1 MNLTKETEK
10 KKMDNSNRNVKSVV
24 VYHNAEFQNRKAG
37 FIPMASVDLT
47 VEKSTRDDKHIK
59 DMHAME
65 YAYRWTNNV
74 MGSWSN
80 KDEVVFENGEMNRD
94 LNDNVTVLKGLKFN
108 DEGRLMGHRS
118 TSVGDV
124 MHVQY
129 VDGKSAWFMVASF
142 GFTFINEG
150 DLLNDKLLL
159 DEERYSYF
167 S

>member
-10 KKMDNSNRNVKSVV
+10 KKMDNSKNVKSVV

-37 FIPMASVDLT
+37 YVPMASVDMAI
-47 VEKSTRDDKHIK
+47 EKSTREDRFIN
-59 DMHAME
+59 DMNAME

-80 KDEVVFENGEMNRD
+80 KDEVVFENGEQNRD
-94 LNDNVTVLKGLKFN
+94 LNQSVTVLKGLKFN

-129 VDGKSAWFMVASF
+129 VDGSTAWFMVAPF
-142 GFTFINEG
+142 GFKFVNEG
-150 DLLNDKLLL
+150 DLLNDKLLQ
-159 DEERYSYF
+159 DEERYSF
-167 S
+167 IV